1 MQKVAEKLSKHGI
14 QGLLVIGGF
23 EVRRGCCLTTYQF
36 HHVTQ
41 YQQIFVV
48 LCSQGKNRPRSFT
61 RAVFLCSFYCLPIL
75 FLIFLLLFLVC
86 LYVCLFVYLF
96 ASF

>member
-23 EVRRGCCLTTYQF
+23 EVRRGCCLATYQF
-36 HHVTQ
+36 HHVTK
-41 YQQIFVV
+41 YQQILVV
-48 LCSQGKNRPRSFT
+48 LYSQGKNRSRSFT
-61 RAVFLCSFYCLPIL
+61 RAVFLCSFYCLRVL

-86 LYVCLFVYLF
+86 WYVCLFVYLF

>member
-23 EVRRGCCLTTYQF
+23 EVRRGCCLATYQF

-41 YQQIFVV
+41 YQQIFV

-61 RAVFLCSFYCLPIL
+61 RAVFLCSFYCLRVL
-75 FLIFLLLFLVC
+75 FLIFSLLFLVC
-86 LYVCLFVYLF
+86 VYVCLFVYLY

>member
-23 EVRRGCCLTTYQF
+23 EVRRGCCLATYQF

-41 YQQIFVV
+41 YQQIFV

-61 RAVFLCSFYCLPIL
+61 QAVFLCSFYCLRVL

-86 LYVCLFVYLF
+86 FYICLFVYLF

>member
-1 MQKVAEKLSKHGI
+1 MRKVAEKLSKHGI

-23 EVRRGCCLTTYQF
+23 EVRRGCFLATYQF

-48 LCSQGKNRPRSFT
+48 LCSQGKKRPRSFT
-61 RAVFLCSFYCLPIL
+61 RAVFLCSFYCLRVL